1 MEDMTAHEIKEDL
14 REVKSKVDK
23 HTQDI
28 TRLQES
34 HKFIQNLSEE
44 VVKTNKALNE
54 TIQDIKIT
62 MISLQS
68 DVSDVKLQVSDI
80 KTDFNRIKDESNFN
94 IMEYIKKNFPTI
106 IIAISFVGYILATKY
121 GIK

>member
-14 REVKSKVDK
+14 REVKLKVDE

-44 VVKTNKALNE
+44 VVKTNGALNE

-68 DVSDVKLQVSDI
+68 DVSDVKLQVNDI
-80 KTDFNRIKDESNFN
+80 KTYFNRIKDESNFN
-94 IMEYIKKNFPTI
+94 IMQYIKKNFPTI
-106 IIAISFVGYILATKY
+106 IIARFFVGYILATKY
-121 GIK
+121 GFK

>member
-1 MEDMTAHEIKEDL
+1 MEDMIAHELREDL
-14 REVKSKVDK
+14 KDVQNKVAE

-34 HKFIQNLSEE
+34 HKFIQQLSEE

-62 MISLQS
+62 MVSLQS
-68 DVSDVKLQVSDI
+68 DVSDVKHQVNDI
-80 KTDFNRIKDESNFN
+80 RTDFNKIKEESNFN

-106 IIAISFVGYILATKY
+106 IIAVSFMGYILATKY
-121 GIK
+121 GIR

>member
-1 MEDMTAHEIKEDL
+1 MTAHEIKEDL
-14 REVKSKVDK
+14 REVKLKVEE

-28 TRLQES
+28 TRLQEN
-34 HKFIQNLSEE
+34 HKFIQQLSEQ
-44 VVKTNKALNE
+44 VVKTNTALNE
-54 TIQDIKIT
+54 TIQDIKLT
-62 MISLQS
+62 MVSLQS
-68 DVSDVKLQVSDI
+68 DVSDVKHQVNDI
-80 KTDFNRIKDESNFN
+80 KTDFNKIKDESNFN

>member
-1 MEDMTAHEIKEDL
+1 MEDMTAHDIKEDL
-14 REVKSKVDK
+14 REVKNKVEE

-34 HKFIQNLSEE
+34 HKFIQSLSEE

-62 MISLQS
+62 MVSLQS
-68 DVSDVKLQVSDI
+68 DVSDVKHQVNDI
-80 KTDFNRIKDESNFN
+80 RTDFNKIKDEANFN

-106 IIAISFVGYILATKY
+106 IIAVAFVGYILATKY

>member
-14 REVKSKVDK
+14 REVKLKVDE

-34 HKFIQNLSEE
+34 HKFIQKLANE
-44 VVKTNKALNE
+44 VIETNKALNE

-62 MISLQS
+62 MVSLQS
-68 DVSDVKLQVSDI
+68 DVSDVKHQVNDI
-80 KTDFNRIKDESNFN
+80 KTDFNKSRMK
-94 IMEYIKKNFPTI
+94 P
-106 IIAISFVGYILATKY
+106 ILML
-121 GIK
+121 

>member
-14 REVKSKVDK
+14 REVKSKVEE

-34 HKFIQNLSEE
+34 HKFIQQLSEQ
-44 VVKTNKALNE
+44 VVKTNTALNE

-62 MISLQS
+62 MVSLQS
-68 DVSDVKLQVSDI
+68 DVSDVKHQVNDI
-80 KTDFNRIKDESNFN
+80 RTDFNKIKDETSFN

-106 IIAISFVGYILATKY
+106 IIALSFMGYILATKY